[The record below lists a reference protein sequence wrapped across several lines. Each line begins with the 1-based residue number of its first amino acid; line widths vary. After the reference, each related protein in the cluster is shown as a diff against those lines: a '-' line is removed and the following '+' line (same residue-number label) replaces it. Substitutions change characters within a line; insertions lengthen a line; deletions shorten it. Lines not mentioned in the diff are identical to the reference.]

1 MTLLLRLVGNA
12 IALYVAA
19 KLIDGIRFAESGQ
32 VDAGSLLAVALI
44 FGVVN
49 AVIKPIV
56 KVATCPAYVLTLGLF
71 TFVVNALMLLL
82 TGWLAARFNIT
93 FRVDDFWPAFWGAI
107 VISFVSFLLSMFI
120 SAESDDKSRGH

>member
-19 KLIDGIRFAESGQ
+19 TLIDGIQFGAGGE
-32 VDAGSLLAVALI
+32 VDFGSLLAVSLI

-49 AVIKPIV
+49 AIIKPVV
-56 KVATCPAYVLTLGLF
+56 KVVTCPAFLVTLGLF

-82 TGWLAARFNIT
+82 TEQLAGLFN
-93 FRVDDFWPAFWGAI
+93 VDFQVDGFGAAFLGAI
-107 VISFVSFLLSMFI
+107 VISFVSFLLSLFI
-120 SAESDDKSRGH
+120 SAEKDDKD